1 MSRRD
6 TWVAIGLE
14 YTRIPRLVFLCSV
27 LVLLLFVCI
36 TQSGCALRPWCDE
49 HPRACP
55 VVVAAGALCVGVAAG
70 FISQQVHKSAI
81 NPAPTVT
88 PFVSAFEAADQSRK
102 FLNIWLHEG
111 AKL

>member
-1 MSRRD
+1 MNAQR
-6 TWVAIGLE
+6 WLE
-14 YTRIPRLVFLCSV
+14 GTNTPRLILLSGLLV
-27 LVLLLFVCI
+27 LVLMTAMC
-36 TQSGCALRPWCDE
+36 SGCALRPWCDE

-55 VVVAAGALCVGVAAG
+55 VVVTAGALCVGVAAG

-111 AKL
+111 TKP